1 MAESGRNLPR
11 PFRRNQYP
19 SISKFLIAF
28 FIYNDGIITVI
39 AFAAIFAEET
49 LHMSNADI
57 VTFFAIV
64 QTTAV
69 LGSLVFGVI
78 TDKIGPKR
86 TITYTL
92 IIWIVIS
99 IGSFFVQSVA
109 EFYAVALAAGVAIG
123 SSQSASRSMMAL
135 LTPKEREAEFF
146 GFYDG
151 LCGKAS
157 AVVGPLV
164 FGAVADLAG
173 SRVASLSI
181 GMFFLAGVFIL
192 QGVASPKVEPV
203 QANS

>member
-1 MAESGRNLPR
+1 
-11 PFRRNQYP
+11 
-19 SISKFLIAF
+19 
-28 FIYNDGIITVI
+28 
-39 AFAAIFAEET
+39 
-49 LHMSNADI
+49 MSNADI